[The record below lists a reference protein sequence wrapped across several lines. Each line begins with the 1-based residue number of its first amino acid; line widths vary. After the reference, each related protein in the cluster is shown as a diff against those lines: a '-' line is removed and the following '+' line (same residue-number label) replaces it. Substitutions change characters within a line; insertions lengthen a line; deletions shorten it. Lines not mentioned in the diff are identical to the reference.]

1 MSLADIK
8 KKIESDARE
17 EAERILSKARE
28 DVESIKKRTA
38 SEIKSLEDGYSSRFK
53 SEQPEIS
60 RRREI
65 VASLDVKKIELGV
78 KQRAI
83 SDAFVGAVK
92 ILASLPN
99 DKYLAFAGNLMK
111 KAVQTGSESV
121 LVSKSEKR
129 ITADWLAK
137 LNSENGWSL
146 KLSDDKRDI
155 SGGFYLEQDNIE
167 TDCSFEMLVRWV
179 RDEIEAD
186 VVKRLFSA

>member
-17 EAERILSKARE
+17 EAERILAKARE
-28 DVESIKKRTA
+28 DAESIKKSA
-38 SEIKSLEDGYSSRFK
+38 DLEIKSVEDGYASRFK
-53 SEQPEIS
+53 GEQPEIF

-65 VASLDVKKIELGV
+65 VAALDVKKLELGV

-83 SDAFVGAVK
+83 TDAFEGAVK
-92 ILASLPN
+92 ILATLPD
-99 DKYLAFAGNLMK
+99 DKYFAFIGDLMK
-111 KAVQTGSESV
+111 KAVQSGTEQV

-137 LNSENGWSL
+137 LNEANGWSL
-146 KLSDDKRDI
+146 KLGDEKRDI
-155 SGGFYLEQDNIE
+155 SGGFYLEQDDIE